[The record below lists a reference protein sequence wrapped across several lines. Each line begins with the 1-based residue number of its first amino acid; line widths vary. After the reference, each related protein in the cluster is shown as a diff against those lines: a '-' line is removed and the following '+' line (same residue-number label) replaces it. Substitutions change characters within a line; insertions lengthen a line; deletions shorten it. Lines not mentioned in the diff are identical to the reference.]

1 MKVVYSNE
9 VTNVSKAD
17 HHGVV
22 SWGSMSFEGQCLGH
36 LPIKVKGQGHLKI
49 KVKAFELHSQGVK
62 YTWPNSWVWLV

>member
-36 LPIKVKGQGHLKI
+36 LPIKVKDQGQRSRSSKDQGQSFWI
-49 KVKAFELHSQGVK
+49 AQSGSQIHMTK
-62 YTWPNSWVWLV
+62 